1 MPHATGSPAAD
12 DLAALLGELKE
23 RSGLSYGTLAKRLHL
38 STSTLHRYCIGA
50 VVPPE
55 FAPLDRLAR
64 LCRATPQELME
75 LHRRWILADGARR
88 ARPGQEA
95 GAPVP
100 AADAAPAADMPAAA
114 APEPVRDAD
123 AGPAPEGTPLP
134 GPPEG
139 GEDEPVAV
147 GVLSGRDVPPGGPA
161 PWRGR
166 RGVLLAA
173 VTAAAVLGAVAFSLV
188 PSGGHGSGGGSA
200 DAAADQRP
208 VGAAEAAATDAG
220 QPDGAGPST
229 PGASASTPPGEAGQA
244 PAVAPSSS
252 DSAPGTAAGPGL
264 TSSDPADAAT
274 DGPGV
279 SASGSPAGASPSAT
293 ATADPSPLRIA
304 TRPYVYEN
312 PCYQHFLVNSPP
324 QQVGPPANEP
334 EAPRWAA
341 AYGAVASG
349 EQRVALTV
357 QGTGKDTVVLEAL
370 HVRVVTK
377 GAPLPW
383 NDYAMG
389 VGCGGGVESASFDID
404 LDSGS
409 PTVTTRGGQRSFPRK
424 VSESDPEVFYVTART
439 RAHDVR
445 WELTLDWSSGGRKGT
460 MRVAAGNT
468 PFRTSGATGRPGYDY
483 PLGGSEWER
492 RPR

>member
-95 GAPVP
+95 GVSA
-100 AADAAPAADMPAAA
+100 PAAA
-114 APEPVRDAD
+114 AVPAAVPAPVPEPVREAD
-123 AGPAPEGTPLP
+123 TGPAPSGPAPSEPTPD
-134 GPPEG
+134 GPPDGE
-139 GEDEPVAV
+139 EDEPVAV
-147 GVLSGRDVPPGGPA
+147 GVPAGGPA
-161 PWRGR
+161 PGRGR
-166 RGVLLAA
+166 RRVLLAA

-188 PSGGHGSGGGSA
+188 PSGGHGNGANGGSA
-200 DAAADQRP
+200 EAAADQRP
-208 VGAAEAAATDAG
+208 AGAAEAAATDTG
-220 QPDGAGPST
+220 QPGSAGPST
-229 PGASASTPPGEAGQA
+229 PGASASTPPGGAGQA
-244 PAVAPSSS
+244 PSVSPSSS
-252 DSAPGTAAGPGL
+252 DSVPGTAAGSGL
-264 TSSDPADAAT
+264 TSSDPGGAGEA
-274 DGPGV
+274 GPGV
-279 SASGSPAGASPSAT
+279 SASASPT
-293 ATADPSPLRIA
+293 ATTDPAPLRIA

-312 PCYQHFLVNSPP
+312 PCYQHFLVDSPP

-409 PTVTTRGGQRSFPRK
+409 PTVTARGGQRSFPRK
-424 VSESDPEVFYVTART
+424 VSESDPEVFYVTAHT

>member
-95 GAPVP
+95 GAS
-100 AADAAPAADMPAAA
+100 APAAA
-114 APEPVRDAD
+114 AAVPAAVPAPVPEPVREAD
-123 AGPAPEGTPLP
+123 TGPAPSEPTPD
-134 GPPEG
+134 GPPDG
-139 GEDEPVAV
+139 GGDEPVAV
-147 GVLSGRDVPPGGPA
+147 GVPSGGPA
-161 PWRGR
+161 PGRGR
-166 RGVLLAA
+166 RRVLLAA

-188 PSGGHGSGGGSA
+188 PSGGHGNGAHGGSA
-200 DAAADQRP
+200 EAAADQRP
-208 VGAAEAAATDAG
+208 AGAAEAAATDTG
-220 QPDGAGPST
+220 QPGSAEPST
-229 PGASASTPPGEAGQA
+229 PGASASTPPGGAGQA
-244 PAVAPSSS
+244 PSASPSSS
-252 DSAPGTAAGPGL
+252 DSAPGTAAGSGL
-264 TSSDPADAAT
+264 TSSDPAGAAT
-274 DGPGV
+274 ADPG
-279 SASGSPAGASPSAT
+279 GSPAGASPT
-293 ATADPSPLRIA
+293 ATADPAPLRIA

-312 PCYQHFLVNSPP
+312 PCYQHFLVDSPP

-377 GAPLPW
+377 GVPLPW

-409 PTVTTRGGQRSFPRK
+409 PTVTARGGQRSFPRK
-424 VSESDPEVFYVTART
+424 VSESDPEVFYVTAHT

-460 MRVAAGNT
+460 VRVAAGNT

>member
-1 MPHATGSPAAD
+1 
-12 DLAALLGELKE
+12 
-23 RSGLSYGTLAKRLHL
+23 
-38 STSTLHRYCIGA
+38 
-50 VVPPE
+50 
-55 FAPLDRLAR
+55 
-64 LCRATPQELME
+64 
-75 LHRRWILADGARR
+75 
-88 ARPGQEA
+88 
-95 GAPVP
+95 
-100 AADAAPAADMPAAA
+100 
-114 APEPVRDAD
+114 
-123 AGPAPEGTPLP
+123 
-134 GPPEG
+134 
-139 GEDEPVAV
+139 
-147 GVLSGRDVPPGGPA
+147 
-161 PWRGR
+161 
-166 RGVLLAA
+166 VLLAA
-173 VTAAAVLGAVAFSLV
+173 VTAAAVVGAVAFSIV
-188 PSGGHGSGGGSA
+188 PSGGHRNGDGGGSA

-208 VGAAEAAATDAG
+208 AGAAEAAATDAG
-220 QPDGAGPST
+220 QPDSAGPST
-229 PGASASTPPGEAGQA
+229 PGAAASTPPGGAGQA
-244 PAVAPSSS
+244 PSATADSSG
-252 DSAPGTAAGPGL
+252 SAPASAPAARPGLTGADPGGAGEAGPGV
-264 TSSDPADAAT
+264 S
-274 DGPGV
+274 V
-279 SASGSPAGASPSAT
+279 SASGSPAGTSPSAT

-304 TRPYVYEN
+304 TRPYVYDN

-389 VGCGGGVESASFDID
+389 VGCGGDVESASFDID

-409 PTVTTRGGQRSFPRK
+409 PTVTARGGQRSFPRK

-460 MRVAAGNT
+460 VRVGAGST